1 MSVAADMPVLAAE
14 MTASDLAA
22 IIVAVA
28 SIIGVAVLV
37 FALIALTKTLATLRL
52 SIEELRR
59 ETLPVIDE
67 LQRTVTQANTDLER
81 LDTLLDS
88 ATSVTNTVD
97 SASQL
102 AYLAFSNPI
111 IKAIAFATGTAKAAK
126 AFRRRD

>member
-1 MSVAADMPVLAAE
+1 VTFAE
-14 MTASDLAA
+14 MSASELAA

-28 SIIGVAVLV
+28 SIIGVVVLV
-37 FALIALTKTLATLRL
+37 FALVALTRTLTTLRL

-59 ETLPVIDE
+59 ETLPVIDD

-81 LDTLLDS
+81 LDALLDS

-102 AYLAFSNPI
+102 AYLAFSNPL
-111 IKAIAFATGTAKAAK
+111 IKAIAFATGAAK
-126 AFRRRD
+126 ATKALRRGRD

>member
-1 MSVAADMPVLAAE
+1 MIVAAE

-37 FALIALTKTLATLRL
+37 VALIALPRTLSTLRM

-97 SASQL
+97 SASHL

-111 IKAIAFATGTAKAAK
+111 IKAIALASGTAKAAK
-126 AFRRRD
+126 ALRRRD

>member
-1 MSVAADMPVLAAE
+1 VTVVVAE
-14 MTASDLAA
+14 MSASELAA

-37 FALIALTKTLATLRL
+37 FALVALTRTLATLRL

-67 LQRTVTQANTDLER
+67 LQRTVTQANVDLER
-81 LDTLLDS
+81 LDGLLDS

-102 AYLAFSNPI
+102 AYLAFSNPL

-126 AFRRRD
+126 ALRRGRD

>member
-1 MSVAADMPVLAAE
+1 MSPVLAE
-14 MTASDLAA
+14 MSASELAA
-22 IIVAVA
+22 IIVAIA
-28 SIIGVAVLV
+28 SIVGVAVLV
-37 FALIALTKTLATLRL
+37 LALLSLTKTLATLRL

-67 LQRTVTQANTDLER
+67 LNRTVTQANTDLER
-81 LDTLLDS
+81 LDSLLDS

-97 SASQL
+97 SASHL

-126 AFRRRD
+126 AFRRGRD

>member
-1 MSVAADMPVLAAE
+1 MTVLAAE
-14 MTASDLAA
+14 MTASELAA

-28 SIIGVAVLV
+28 AVVGVLLMV
-37 FALIALTKTLATLRL
+37 FAIVSLTRTLATLRL

-67 LQRTVTQANTDLER
+67 LQRTVTQANSDLER

-88 ATSVTNTVD
+88 ATSVTKTVD

-102 AYLAFSNPI
+102 AYLAFSNPV
-111 IKAIAFATGTAKAAK
+111 IKAIAFATGTGRALR
-126 AFRRRD
+126 AFRRKD

>member
-1 MSVAADMPVLAAE
+1 MPVLVAE
-14 MTASDLAA
+14 MSASELAA

-28 SIIGVAVLV
+28 SVLGVLVLV
-37 FALIALTKTLATLRL
+37 FALVSLTRTLAALRL

-67 LQRTVTQANTDLER
+67 LQRTVTQANADLER
-81 LDTLLDS
+81 LDGLLDS
-88 ATSVTNTVD
+88 ATSVTSTVD

-111 IKAIAFATGTAKAAK
+111 IKAIAFATGTGRAVR